1 MKDSIKALRE
11 LEKRLYAYQYAM
23 AVADYDSETV
33 APPESSAGRAE
44 AMEVLS
50 RAYFDQLVSADTAAL
65 LQRAAADAETEQE
78 KAEVRELQRSY
89 DEIGKI
95 PAEEYAAF
103 TKLTQESMPAWG
115 KAKRGND
122 FASFAPYLEK
132 IVESLRAQAHYF
144 APDRDPYEVWLDRYE
159 HGLTIAQC
167 DTFFAALRETIVPL
181 LAAIKERGSAIRTD
195 FLYQDWPIE
204 QQRKLSKKIMEVWG
218 LDPDHCVLG
227 ETEHPFT
234 SGFWHGD
241 VRITTHY
248 MPQDMFS
255 NLYSVA
261 HEGGHALYE
270 LNVDPK
276 YDYTI
281 LAGGATTGLHESQ
294 SRLFENIVGR
304 SRAFVSFLYPTLREI
319 FPDQLADV
327 TAEEVWRAVNRAEP
341 GLIRT
346 EADELTYAL
355 HIMVRYELEMALMDG
370 DSFYHPQLDIT
381 PLCSEET
388 VVACSPDS
396 PYGDVISPKELDPAN
411 EIVVS
416 WRKAVQDWRDHW
428 FGLTAT
434 PLLYADSM
442 QAVDTFL
449 GNEMMW
455 AIVPLAAARALAQEG
470 RARICYLTDPAPD
483 RVSYLMTRRG
493 EALSPAAQLLLEDIR
508 TEIQRIEGV
517 HMVQ

>member
-248 MPQDMFS
+248 FEDNLVSSMFS
-255 NLYSVA
+255 VI

-270 LNVDPK
+270 LGADDCYN
-276 YDYTI
+276 YTA
-281 LAGGATTGLHESQ
+281 LAGGVSMGIHESQ
-294 SRLFENIVGR
+294 SRFYENIIGR
-304 SRAFVSFLYPTLREI
+304 SPAYVHAV
-319 FPDQLADV
+319 FPKLKELFPEQLADV
-327 TAEEVWRAVNRAEP
+327 DENMFYRAINKAEP
-341 GLIRT
+341 SLIRT
-346 EADELTYAL
+346 EADELTYCL
-355 HIMVRYELEMALMDG
+355 HIMVRYEIEKQLIGGTLAVKDVPAEWKRLYKQYLGVDVPSDREGCLQDSHWSGGSIGYFPSYALGSAYGAQMLHKMQEEIG
-370 DSFYHPQLDIT
+370 DIWPDVAKGDLSKVTDWLRSHIHRYASFKKP
-381 PLCSEET
+381 
-388 VVACSPDS
+388 
-396 PYGDVISPKELDPAN
+396 GELFESVCGKFDA
-411 EIVVS
+411 
-416 WRKAVQDWRDHW
+416 KYYTD
-428 FGLTAT
+428 
-434 PLLYADSM
+434 
-442 QAVDTFL
+442 
-449 GNEMMW
+449 
-455 AIVPLAAARALAQEG
+455 
-470 RARICYLTDPAPD
+470 YLTEK
-483 RVSYLMTRRG
+483 YTKLYG
-493 EALSPAAQLLLEDIR
+493 L
-508 TEIQRIEGV
+508 
-517 HMVQ
+517 

>member
-195 FLYQDWPIE
+195 FLYQNWPIE

-270 LNVDPK
+270 LGIRD
-276 YDYTI
+276 DLQYTC
-281 LAGGATTGLHESQ
+281 LTGGVSMGVHESQ
-294 SRLFENIVGR
+294 SRFYENLIGR
-304 SRAFVSFLYPTLREI
+304 SRAFIGAIYPKVQEF
-319 FPDQLADV
+319 FPAQLGNV
-327 TAEEVWRAVNRAEP
+327 TAEQFYRAVNKVEP
-341 GLIRT
+341 SLIRT
-346 EADELTYAL
+346 ESDELTYCL
-355 HIMVRYELEMALMDG
+355 HVMVRYEIEK
-370 DSFYHPQLDIT
+370 QLIAGT
-381 PLCSEET
+381 
-388 VVACSPDS
+388 
-396 PYGDVISPKELDPAN
+396 
-411 EIVVS
+411 
-416 WRKAVQDWRDHW
+416 
-428 FGLTAT
+428 LTAKEV
-434 PLLYADSM
+434 PAAWAELYKEYLGVEVPNDREGCLQDSHWSGGSFGYFPSY
-442 QAVDTFL
+442 AL
-449 GNEMMW
+449 GN
-455 AIVPLAAARALAQEG
+455 AYGAQMLHNMEQEFDVYG
-470 RARICYLTDPAPD
+470 GVAHGDLSAVTGWLREKVHQYGHLLEPAEVVRNACGTFDAHYYLDYLTKK
-483 RVSYLMTRRG
+483 Y
-493 EALSPAAQLLLEDIR
+493 
-508 TEIQRIEGV
+508 TELYNL
-517 HMVQ
+517 

>member
-33 APPESSAGRAE
+33 APPESSTGRAE

-50 RAYFDQLVSADTAAL
+50 RAYFDQLVNADTAAL

-181 LAAIKERGSAIRTD
+181 LTAIKERGSAIRTD
-195 FLYQDWPIE
+195 FLYQNWPIE

-294 SRLFENIVGR
+294 SRLFENYVGR
-304 SRAFVSFLYPTLREI
+304 SRAFIHYLYPTLLEL
-319 FPDQLADV
+319 FPQQLNGV
-327 TAEEVWRAVNRAEP
+327 TEKRSTAPSTEP
-341 GLIRT
+341 
-346 EADELTYAL
+346 
-355 HIMVRYELEMALMDG
+355 
-370 DSFYHPQLDIT
+370 S
-381 PLCSEET
+381 
-388 VVACSPDS
+388 
-396 PYGDVISPKELDPAN
+396 
-411 EIVVS
+411 
-416 WRKAVQDWRDHW
+416 
-428 FGLTAT
+428 
-434 PLLYADSM
+434 
-442 QAVDTFL
+442 
-449 GNEMMW
+449 
-455 AIVPLAAARALAQEG
+455 
-470 RARICYLTDPAPD
+470 
-483 RVSYLMTRRG
+483 RV
-493 EALSPAAQLLLEDIR
+493 
-508 TEIQRIEGV
+508 
-517 HMVQ
+517 

>member
-270 LNVDPK
+270 LGIRD
-276 YDYTI
+276 DLQYTC
-281 LAGGATTGLHESQ
+281 LAGGVSMGVHESQ
-294 SRLFENIVGR
+294 SRFYENLIGR
-304 SRAFVSFLYPTLREI
+304 SRAFIGAIYPKVQEF
-319 FPDQLADV
+319 FPAQLGNV
-327 TAEEVWRAVNRAEP
+327 TAEQFYRAVNKVEP
-341 GLIRT
+341 SLIRT
-346 EADELTYAL
+346 ESDELTYCL
-355 HIMVRYELEMALMDG
+355 HVMVRYEIEK
-370 DSFYHPQLDIT
+370 QLIAGT
-381 PLCSEET
+381 
-388 VVACSPDS
+388 
-396 PYGDVISPKELDPAN
+396 
-411 EIVVS
+411 
-416 WRKAVQDWRDHW
+416 
-428 FGLTAT
+428 LTAKEV
-434 PLLYADSM
+434 PAAWAELYREYLGVEVPNDREGCLQDSHWSGGSFGYFPSY
-442 QAVDTFL
+442 AL
-449 GNEMMW
+449 GN
-455 AIVPLAAARALAQEG
+455 AYGAQMLHNMEQEFDVYG
-470 RARICYLTDPAPD
+470 GVAHGDLSAVTGWLREKVHQYGHLLEPAEVVRNACGTFDAHYYLDYLTKK
-483 RVSYLMTRRG
+483 Y
-493 EALSPAAQLLLEDIR
+493 
-508 TEIQRIEGV
+508 TELYSL
-517 HMVQ
+517 

>member
-248 MPQDMFS
+248 FEDNLVSSMFS
-255 NLYSVA
+255 VV

-270 LNVDPK
+270 LGADDCYN
-276 YDYTI
+276 YTA
-281 LAGGATTGLHESQ
+281 LAGGVSMGIHESQ
-294 SRLFENIVGR
+294 SRFYENIIGR
-304 SRAFVSFLYPTLREI
+304 SPAYVHAV
-319 FPDQLADV
+319 FPKLKELFPEQLADV
-327 TAEEVWRAVNRAEP
+327 DEEMFYRAINKAEP
-341 GLIRT
+341 SLIRT
-346 EADELTYAL
+346 EADELTYCL
-355 HIMVRYELEMALMDG
+355 HIMVRYEIEKQLIGGTLAVKDVPAEWKRLYKQYLGVDVPSDREGCLQDSHWSGGSIGYFPSYALGSAYGAQMLHKMQEEIG
-370 DSFYHPQLDIT
+370 DIWPDVAKGDLSKVTDWLRSHIHRYASFKKP
-381 PLCSEET
+381 
-388 VVACSPDS
+388 
-396 PYGDVISPKELDPAN
+396 GELFESVCGKFDA
-411 EIVVS
+411 
-416 WRKAVQDWRDHW
+416 KYYTD
-428 FGLTAT
+428 
-434 PLLYADSM
+434 
-442 QAVDTFL
+442 
-449 GNEMMW
+449 
-455 AIVPLAAARALAQEG
+455 
-470 RARICYLTDPAPD
+470 YLTEK
-483 RVSYLMTRRG
+483 YTKLYG
-493 EALSPAAQLLLEDIR
+493 L
-508 TEIQRIEGV
+508 
-517 HMVQ
+517 

>member
-159 HGLTIAQC
+159 YGLTIAQC

-195 FLYQDWPIE
+195 FLYQNWPIE

-276 YDYTI
+276 YDYTT

-294 SRLFENIVGR
+294 SRLFENYVGR
-304 SRAFVSFLYPTLREI
+304 SRAFIHYLYPTLLELFPQQLNGVTEEEI
-319 FPDQLADV
+319 Y
-327 TAEEVWRAVNRAEP
+327 RAVNRAEP
-341 GLIRT
+341 SLIRT
-346 EADELTYAL
+346 EADELTYSL
-355 HIMVRYELEMALMDG
+355 HIMVRYELEKALMQGNLTVADLPAAWNAKYKEYLGVDVPDDTHGCLQDIHWAMG
-370 DSFYHPQLDIT
+370 DMGYFPS
-381 PLCSEET
+381 
-388 VVACSPDS
+388 
-396 PYGDVISPKELDPAN
+396 
-411 EIVVS
+411 
-416 WRKAVQDWRDHW
+416 
-428 FGLTAT
+428 
-434 PLLYADSM
+434 YALGSAYSA
-442 QAVDTFL
+442 QAVDDLRKTMDL
-449 GNEMMW
+449 DAQWAEGNMQ
-455 AIVPLAAARALAQEG
+455 PLKDALRSRVWQHG
-470 RARICYLTDPAPD
+470 RAKEPQWLVQSLCGGAFDAAHYTNYLKNK
-483 RVSYLMTRRG
+483 Y
-493 EALSPAAQLLLEDIR
+493 
-508 TEIQRIEGV
+508 TELYGL
-517 HMVQ
+517 

>member
-181 LAAIKERGSAIRTD
+181 LAAIKSAAAPSAPTFCIRIGPLSSSASFPKDHGS
-195 FLYQDWPIE
+195 
-204 QQRKLSKKIMEVWG
+204 VG
-218 LDPDHCVLG
+218 
-227 ETEHPFT
+227 
-234 SGFWHGD
+234 
-241 VRITTHY
+241 
-248 MPQDMFS
+248 
-255 NLYSVA
+255 
-261 HEGGHALYE
+261 
-270 LNVDPK
+270 
-276 YDYTI
+276 
-281 LAGGATTGLHESQ
+281 AG
-294 SRLFENIVGR
+294 
-304 SRAFVSFLYPTLREI
+304 
-319 FPDQLADV
+319 
-327 TAEEVWRAVNRAEP
+327 P
-341 GLIRT
+341 G
-346 EADELTYAL
+346 
-355 HIMVRYELEMALMDG
+355 
-370 DSFYHPQLDIT
+370 
-381 PLCSEET
+381 PLCSGRNR
-388 VVACSPDS
+388 A
-396 PYGDVISPKELDPAN
+396 
-411 EIVVS
+411 
-416 WRKAVQDWRDHW
+416 
-428 FGLTAT
+428 
-434 PLLYADSM
+434 PLYLRLLARRCAHYHPLYAAGYVL
-442 QAVDTFL
+442 QPVQR
-449 GNEMMW
+449 G
-455 AIVPLAAARALAQEG
+455 ARG
-470 RARICYLTDPAPD
+470 RPCP
-483 RVSYLMTRRG
+483 V
-493 EALSPAAQLLLEDIR
+493 
-508 TEIQRIEGV
+508 
-517 HMVQ
+517 

>member
-195 FLYQDWPIE
+195 FLYQNWPIE

-276 YDYTI
+276 YDYTT

-294 SRLFENIVGR
+294 SRLFENYVGR
-304 SRAFVSFLYPTLREI
+304 SRGFVEFLWPKLTEL
-319 FPDQLADV
+319 FPQKLAGI
-327 TAEEVWRAVNRAEP
+327 TCEEFYRAVNRVEP
-341 GLIRT
+341 SLIRT

-355 HIMVRYELEMALMDG
+355 HIMVRYEVEKQLLHGELAVKDLPAEWNRLYREYLGVAVPDDAHGVLQDVHWSQGDFGYFPGYALGTAYAAQMVQAMRR
-370 DSFYHPQLDIT
+370 SFDFDECCRTGNLQPIVEYQTQHLWQ
-381 PLCSEET
+381 
-388 VVACSPDS
+388 
-396 PYGDVISPKELDPAN
+396 YGKELEAGELIARNCPGGFDPAVFTGYLEQKYR
-411 EIVVS
+411 EIY
-416 WRKAVQDWRDHW
+416 R
-428 FGLTAT
+428 L
-434 PLLYADSM
+434 
-442 QAVDTFL
+442 
-449 GNEMMW
+449 
-455 AIVPLAAARALAQEG
+455 
-470 RARICYLTDPAPD
+470 
-483 RVSYLMTRRG
+483 
-493 EALSPAAQLLLEDIR
+493 
-508 TEIQRIEGV
+508 
-517 HMVQ
+517 